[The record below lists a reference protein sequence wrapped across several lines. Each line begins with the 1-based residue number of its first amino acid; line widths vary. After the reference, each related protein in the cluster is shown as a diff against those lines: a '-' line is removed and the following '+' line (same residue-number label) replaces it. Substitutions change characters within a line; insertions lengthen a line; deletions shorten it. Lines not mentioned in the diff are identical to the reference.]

1 MAVRVEGERRDMTKR
16 APAATQSIITSIAD
30 EFDERMELV
39 LEPERVKDATKDRI
53 RAAAVAELVA
63 LLDDTL

>member
-1 MAVRVEGERRDMTKR
+1 MTKR
-16 APAATQSIITSIAD
+16 AKAATQSIITSIAD

>member
-1 MAVRVEGERRDMTKR
+1 MTKR